1 MQEFNFKQKLLWEEG
16 YMSGSKNIETQTGL
30 VHAMRSNGP
39 LHQVYLQWTT
49 NKILIKKHGSPA
61 ITTASGGVL
70 TAFTTGIVVLPLL
83 PPPLWWGWWWGW
95 WGLHLWW

>member
-39 LHQVYLQWTT
+39 LHQVALYAHSMVQKSLQRMSKYW
-49 NKILIKKHGSPA
+49 
-61 ITTASGGVL
+61 V
-70 TAFTTGIVVLPLL
+70 
-83 PPPLWWGWWWGW
+83 
-95 WGLHLWW
+95 

>member
-39 LHQVYLQWTT
+39 LHQVCVYVDVYDSINLVIQGAV
-49 NKILIKKHGSPA
+49 NK
-61 ITTASGGVL
+61 
-70 TAFTTGIVVLPLL
+70 
-83 PPPLWWGWWWGW
+83 
-95 WGLHLWW
+95 

>member
-39 LHQVYLQWTT
+39 LHQVCLLKVNQQFCSSHTYAICAIS
-49 NKILIKKHGSPA
+49 NRMKHEGA
-61 ITTASGGVL
+61 IA
-70 TAFTTGIVVLPLL
+70 APHNRFC
-83 PPPLWWGWWWGW
+83 
-95 WGLHLWW
+95 